1 MNDEF
6 ALYIDGSWCQ
16 SGRRETGKV
25 INPATQEL
33 IGRLPYA
40 EVSDLDRALSAA
52 ERGFTQ
58 WRTVSPWERGKILKR
73 AAALV
78 GERLDNLARTLT
90 QEQGKPLAESRGE
103 LQRVVE
109 TFEWCGEECTRT
121 YGRLLPQR
129 APGFRQMVIKQPVGP
144 VAAFVPWNFPAIL
157 SVRKIAA
164 ALAAG
169 CSIIVKPAEETP
181 GVCIGIARACA
192 DAGVPAG
199 VLNVVFGVPSEI
211 SEHLIKSSII
221 RKISL
226 TGSIPVGRQLSKLA
240 GEHLKKTTMELGGH
254 APVIVFDD
262 VDPEKV
268 ATMTAAFKFRNAGQV
283 CLAPSRIY
291 VHEAIYD
298 PFLAKFVEFAK
309 HLRVGNGLDAG
320 VEMGPLANARRLSAV
335 EELVADAQTR
345 GARIAAGG
353 KRLGGQGFFWEPT
366 VLTDV
371 PEDSLV
377 MTKEPFGP
385 VAPILPFASFE
396 EVMDRANR
404 LPYGL
409 AAYAFTGSIEKATAT
424 ADALEAGWIGINNFT
439 PFLAEAPGGGVKE
452 SGIGYEGGPEG
463 LDGYMQI
470 KFVSQATL

>member
-16 SGRRETGKV
+16 SGRAETGKV
-25 INPATQEL
+25 INPATEEL

-52 ERGFTQ
+52 ERGFIQ
-58 WRTVSPWERGKILKR
+58 WRAVSPWERGKVLKR

-78 GERLDNLARTLT
+78 GERLESLAQTLT
-90 QEQGKPLAESRGE
+90 LEQGKPLAESRGE

-129 APGFRQMVIKQPVGP
+129 APGFRQMVVKQPVGP

-226 TGSIPVGRQLSKLA
+226 TGSIPVGKQLSKLA

-291 VHEAIYD
+291 VHETIYQ
-298 PFLAKFVEFAK
+298 PFLAKFVEFAT

-353 KRLGGQGFFWEPT
+353 KHLGDKGFFWAPT
-366 VLTDV
+366 VLTEV

-409 AAYAFTGSIEKATAT
+409 AAYAFTHSIEKATAT